1 MVQVSG
7 TTYRIVST
15 ADTHAVFRIE
25 DDRRIGV
32 FLKQPSLRLLECDT
46 CEDELRR
53 VAKAALRA
61 ARLPWRATPKR
72 ERHAPARR
80 RARLRSLTDLLLA
93 LWPAT

>member
-15 ADTHAVFRIE
+15 AGSHAVFRID

-32 FLKQPSLRLLECDT
+32 FLKQRTLRLLECDE

-53 VAKAALRA
+53 VAKAAFRA
-61 ARLPWRATPKR
+61 GRLPWSAEHDR
-72 ERHAPARR
+72 ERLAPTLRS
-80 RARLRSLTDLLLA
+80 ARLRALTTRLLL
-93 LWPAT
+93 LWPAQ